1 MSDSRKGKKKLWLI
15 PLGAAVLA
23 VAAAGVLILRTLQ
36 SEDTGTAADMDTA
49 DRTRGAVLWNGK
61 EYEYNDHLSNYLVL
75 GIDTREKTETS
86 VGQADAGQADAIYL
100 VSRDR
105 VKNTVTVISVPR
117 DTMTEIE
124 TFTPG
129 GESLGKSTD
138 HISLSYAYGDGGHE
152 SCRLAREAVSN
163 LFYGLPIQGYC
174 AINMDG
180 ISALVQSVGTVT
192 VTVPNDSLEAEY
204 PEFTAGSQ
212 VTLNEENTEI
222 FVRYRDT
229 DERQSAL
236 ARMERQ
242 EEFIRALGAA
252 VKALAAQDSGF
263 AGKLYETMRPYM
275 VTSMG
280 NDEFVRLM
288 QSAAEGGA
296 SEGWTV
302 PGQPVDGQYYDEYH
316 VDDEALYEK
325 IIETFYT
332 EIGTTKSSTTENGT
346 IRGETP

>member
-1 MSDSRKGKKKLWLI
+1 MSDSRNGKKKLWMI
-15 PLGAAVLA
+15 PLGAALLA
-23 VAAAGVLILRTLQ
+23 AAAAGVLILRTLQ
-36 SEDTGTAADMDTA
+36 PEDTGTAADLDTA
-49 DRTRGAVLWNGK
+49 DRTSGAVLWNGK

-174 AINMDG
+174 AVNMDG

-242 EEFIRALGAA
+242 EEFIRALGEA

>member
-36 SEDTGTAADMDTA
+36 PEDTGTAADMDTA

-129 GESLGKSTD
+129 GERLGKSTD

-174 AINMDG
+174 AVNMDG

>member
-36 SEDTGTAADMDTA
+36 PEDTGTAADMDTA

-124 TFTPG
+124 TLTPG

-174 AINMDG
+174 AVNMDG

-263 AGKLYETMRPYM
+263 AGKLYETMGPYM

>member
-36 SEDTGTAADMDTA
+36 PEDTGTAADMDTA

-174 AINMDG
+174 AVNMDG

-204 PEFTAGSQ
+204 PGFTAGSQ

>member
-1 MSDSRKGKKKLWLI
+1 MSDSRNGKKKLWMI
-15 PLGAAVLA
+15 PLGAALLA
-23 VAAAGVLILRTLQ
+23 AAAAGVLILRTLQ
-36 SEDTGTAADMDTA
+36 PEDTGTAADLDTA
-49 DRTRGAVLWNGK
+49 DRTSGAVLWNGK

-174 AINMDG
+174 AVNMDG

-236 ARMERQ
+236 VRMERQ
-242 EEFIRALGAA
+242 EEFIRALGEA
-252 VKALAAQDSGF
+252 VKALAVQDSGF

>member
-36 SEDTGTAADMDTA
+36 PEDTGTAADMDTA

-105 VKNTVTVISVPR
+105 VKSTVTVISVPR

-174 AINMDG
+174 AVNMDG

-263 AGKLYETMRPYM
+263 AGKLYETMGPYM

>member
-1 MSDSRKGKKKLWLI
+1 
-15 PLGAAVLA
+15 
-23 VAAAGVLILRTLQ
+23 
-36 SEDTGTAADMDTA
+36 
-49 DRTRGAVLWNGK
+49 
-61 EYEYNDHLSNYLVL
+61 
-75 GIDTREKTETS
+75 
-86 VGQADAGQADAIYL
+86 
-100 VSRDR
+100 
-105 VKNTVTVISVPR
+105 
-117 DTMTEIE
+117 
-124 TFTPG
+124 
-129 GESLGKSTD
+129 
-138 HISLSYAYGDGGHE
+138 
-152 SCRLAREAVSN
+152 
-163 LFYGLPIQGYC
+163 
-174 AINMDG
+174 MDG

-192 VTVPNDSLEAEY
+192 ETVPNDSLEAEY

-263 AGKLYETMRPYM
+263 AGKLYETTGPYM
-275 VTSMG
+275 VTRRG
-280 NDEFVRLM
+280 TDEFVRLM

>member
-36 SEDTGTAADMDTA
+36 PEDTGTAADMDTA

-138 HISLSYAYGDGGHE
+138 HISFSYAYGDGGHE

-174 AINMDG
+174 AVNMDG

-263 AGKLYETMRPYM
+263 AGKLYETMGPYM

>member
-36 SEDTGTAADMDTA
+36 PEDTGTAADMDTA

-174 AINMDG
+174 AVNMDG

-252 VKALAAQDSGF
+252 VKTLAAQDSGF
-263 AGKLYETMRPYM
+263 AGKLYETMGPYM

>member
-1 MSDSRKGKKKLWLI
+1 MSDSRKGKKKLWLT

-36 SEDTGTAADMDTA
+36 PEDTGTAADMDTA

-174 AINMDG
+174 AVNMDG

>member
-36 SEDTGTAADMDTA
+36 PEDTGTAADMDTA

-124 TFTPG
+124 TFTLG

-174 AINMDG
+174 AVNMDG

-263 AGKLYETMRPYM
+263 AGKLYETMGPYM

>member
-36 SEDTGTAADMDTA
+36 PEDTGTAADMDTA

-124 TFTPG
+124 PFTPG

-174 AINMDG
+174 AVNMDG

-204 PEFTAGSQ
+204 PGFTAGSQ

-263 AGKLYETMRPYM
+263 AGKLHETMRPYM

-332 EIGTTKSSTTENGT
+332 EIGTTKSRTTENGT

>member
-36 SEDTGTAADMDTA
+36 PEDTGTAADMDTA